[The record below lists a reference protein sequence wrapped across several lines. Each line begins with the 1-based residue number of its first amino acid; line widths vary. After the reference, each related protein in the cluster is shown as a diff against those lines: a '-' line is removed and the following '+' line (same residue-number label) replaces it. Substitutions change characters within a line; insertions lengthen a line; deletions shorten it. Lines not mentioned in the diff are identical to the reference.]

1 MTLSRE
7 TSRFTICLL
16 ERVWNISYWSYP
28 ITQNLPYPFR
38 SSPKRPKTSR
48 ETRSQF
54 QRLATDEPHRAARRA
69 RTSCILSPKGIQRAV
84 FHRNLNACY
93 PPLCFAPP
101 RAPSKTPANSRLSR
115 PVAHTR
121 AEKSFHPQLLPP
133 QSKIINP
140 QTIRNP
146 NLIRE
151 RSEAPGPPTHN
162 PQPQSHARNR
172 RPPTHHQPCPSP
184 TPMEGDARHRQGLS
198 TSHRAG
204 RSLRRGAEPGG
215 RGRCDRHPWLQ
226 RQARIR
232 LAWRR
237 AEQQQKS
244 HGWDFCS
251 GPAGPVRGA
260 QAAAKPRPTPTTD
273 PAHP

>member
-1 MTLSRE
+1 MHSIPKGDPARGLS
-7 TSRFTICLL
+7 
-16 ERVWNISYWSYP
+16 P
-28 ITQNLPYPFR
+28 QP
-38 SSPKRPKTSR
+38 
-48 ETRSQF
+48 
-54 QRLATDEPHRAARRA
+54 QRLLPTPLFRAPPRPFKNPRKFTTFPPRRTHT
-69 RTSCILSPKGIQRAV
+69 RRKILSPPTAPAAIENHK
-84 FHRNLNACY
+84 
-93 PPLCFAPP
+93 PPNHPQSQPHP
-101 RAPSKTPANSRLSR
+101 RAQRSPR
-115 PVAHTR
+115 PTNA
-121 AEKSFHPQLLPP
+121 QPP
-133 QSKIINP
+133 
-140 QTIRNP
+140 
-146 NLIRE
+146 
-151 RSEAPGPPTHN
+151 
-162 PQPQSHARNR
+162 PQSHARNR

-232 LAWRR
+232 LAQRR